1 MKSESRPGLESDNE
15 STYICIGS
23 NEDTG
28 KDKVLKAIVRLTD
41 FIDIITVSDIYK
53 TPEIHGNGAP
63 YHNAVIR
70 TKTDIDRER
79 LDMLFKDIEREFGRD
94 ELARRDARVP
104 IDIDIVICKGIVLR
118 PKDYNQSFFQIGY
131 KSILSSDCR

>member
-15 STYICIGS
+15 YTYICIGS

-28 KDKVLKAIVRLTD
+28 KDKVLNAIGRLTGS
-41 FIDIITVSDIYK
+41 IDIDSISDIYK
-53 TPEIHGNGAP
+53 TPEIHGNGAT

-70 TKTDIDRER
+70 TKTDIDRVR
-79 LDMLFKDIEREFGRD
+79 LDKLFKDMEREFGRD
-94 ELARRDARVP
+94 ELARREARVP
-104 IDIDIVICKGIVLR
+104 IDIDIVIYKGVVLR

-131 KSILSSDCR
+131 KSILYSDCR